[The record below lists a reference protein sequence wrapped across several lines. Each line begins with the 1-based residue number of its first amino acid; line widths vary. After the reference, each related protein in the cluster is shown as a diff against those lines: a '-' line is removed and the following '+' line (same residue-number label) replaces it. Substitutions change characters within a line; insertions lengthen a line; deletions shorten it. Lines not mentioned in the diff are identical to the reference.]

1 MKTRSTTLARYYGRT
16 ARALTATLAAVAL
29 SGALTA
35 AAAPD
40 PGADGQ
46 STEIGYITVGD
57 RTLTADE
64 FFGDSRLSTPA
75 PTSGTVTPR
84 LIDFPQWVQCF
95 TLNDTEMVIKSYTT
109 WWNGLAETKRLK
121 CGDSGFGYKHIRERH
136 EADWQ
141 AKLNKITPSGLF
153 PNVSWDDLMSAA
165 AHNALAV
172 PDYTENVAGS
182 KRCYVVKMG
191 FFNQNGVLID
201 AYNVRTIAAT
211 NSDRVITALPIRDG
225 ASFCN

>member
-1 MKTRSTTLARYYGRT
+1 MTTIRRSQKRELNRTGR
-16 ARALTATLAAVAL
+16 ATLSAIAVIAL
-29 SGALTA
+29 GASLTG
-35 AAAPD
+35 AAAPEVG
-40 PGADGQ
+40 PGEAE
-46 STEIGYITVGD
+46 SAVAVVTVGD
-57 RTLTADE
+57 RTVPADQ
-64 FFGDSRLSTPA
+64 FFNEARLSAQPS
-75 PTSGTVTPR
+75 SGRNAR

-95 TLNDTEMVIKSYTT
+95 TINDTEMVIKSYTA
-109 WWNGLAETKRLK
+109 WWNGQPETKRLK
-121 CGDSGFGYKHIRERH
+121 CGDSSFGYKHIHERH

-191 FFNQNGVLID
+191 FYNQYGTLLD

-211 NSDRVITALPIRDG
+211 NNDRVITALPLRDG